1 MTTMTREAALEEL
14 MAGWMRN
21 EERSADYQDALADAA
36 EQLRAVLE
44 GEPGTEVDVEET
56 VHWGCQLLREDGSV
70 YLTRW
75 NPGYGSGVYEPYTEA
90 EARADVARDDTY
102 RASSGF
108 SQTHTPASRKRLVTR
123 TETVTTVTTP
133 WTVVEDA

>member
-1 MTTMTREAALEEL
+1 MSDIATTHGTALDEL

-56 VHWGCQLLREDGSV
+56 VHWGCQLLHEDGTV

-75 NPGYGSGVYEPYTEA
+75 DPGYGSGMYIPYTE
-90 EARADVARDDTY
+90 EQARYDVNSDDRDWP
-102 RASSGF
+102 S
-108 SQTHTPASRKRLVTR
+108 SRKQLVTR

-133 WTVVEDA
+133 WKVSTDA